1 MSYNK
6 LCDVLNER
14 FEFLLQENVNENM
27 NKVLAFSS
35 RFQPE
40 GPPFYKVIK
49 TVARSL
55 VNETALQVT
64 VIETEHFPMVSA
76 YT

>member
-1 MSYNK
+1 M
-6 LCDVLNER
+6 
-14 FEFLLQENVNENM
+14 NENM
-27 NKVLAFSS
+27 NNVLAFSS

-40 GPPFYKVIK
+40 GPPCYKVLK

-64 VIETEHFPMVSA
+64 VIETEHFPYGEFFTHSLLVNSI
-76 YT
+76 YSTNHISLL